1 MYTLFNVR
9 HKEIVICITIV
20 HEKKT
25 DELNHHLNIRE
36 YTNRTSRTS
45 RIYV

>member
-1 MYTLFNVR
+1 LFIVR

-25 DELNHHLNIRE
+25 DGLDHHLNIRE
-36 YTNRTSRTS
+36 YTNSISRTS